1 MPPSPSVSIAALEE
15 PPPLPPAPSQP
26 PRTGAPIR
34 PSEKV
39 TDFAVSSLSLPSF
52 AFSLLSARFCAFA
65 VFRFSLRRHV
75 AEDPHEL
82 LGGVNAVEPPAFSA
96 SLAAAASD
104 ARSAAGQ
111 YQMLRWCLTL
121 EKNFQRLQ
129 CNARL
134 RAHPSAHPKRSTRA
148 CCTNAQQKRHRTQDE
163 RRR

>member
-1 MPPSPSVSIAALEE
+1 MPPSPSVSIAAFEE

-52 AFSLLSARFCAFA
+52 AFSLLSARFCSFA

-82 LGGVNAVEPPAFSA
+82 LGGVNAVGSLQASVDCRRAAMIAFFRFPNFGP
-96 SLAAAASD
+96 D
-104 ARSAAGQ
+104 GPYYRSPG
-111 YQMLRWCLTL
+111 
-121 EKNFQRLQ
+121 
-129 CNARL
+129 RL
-134 RAHPSAHPKRSTRA
+134 RFLDFF
-148 CCTNAQQKRHRTQDE
+148 CTLHRIDGL
-163 RRR
+163 

>member
-1 MPPSPSVSIAALEE
+1 MPPSPSVSIAAFEE

-75 AEDPHEL
+75 AGDAHEL
-82 LGGVNAVEPPAFSA
+82 LGGVNAVEPP
-96 SLAAAASD
+96 
-104 ARSAAGQ
+104 
-111 YQMLRWCLTL
+111 
-121 EKNFQRLQ
+121 
-129 CNARL
+129 
-134 RAHPSAHPKRSTRA
+134 
-148 CCTNAQQKRHRTQDE
+148 
-163 RRR
+163 